1 MAFKMKGFSGFKQ
14 TSPVGELLGMFEE
27 YTEKGEGP
35 RGTVQEGG
43 KKRDMTPGEIASQRY
58 ITKTVRDKIPEKH
71 RADFNYQLSKGRL
84 DGDTL
89 EDQAQALHKT
99 MSSPAKQ
106 TDEEKTESWNRRNA
120 KKVGTTATYDRK
132 TDTYRAD
139 KTERQIKDEHK
150 AKFVANVKKNS
161 PGMTDKEIDEAYKNR
176 RRS

>member
-35 RGTVQEGG
+35 RGTIQEGG
-43 KKRDMTPGEIASQRY
+43 KKSDMTPGEMASQRY
-58 ITKTVRDKIPEKH
+58 ISKTVRDKVPEKH

-106 TDEEKTESWNRRNA
+106 TDEEKTESWIRRNA
-120 KKVGTTATYDRK
+120 KKAGTTATYNPK
-132 TDTYRAD
+132 TGTYISD
-139 KTERQIKDEHK
+139 KTQKEIDAGHK

-161 PGMTDKEIDEAYKNR
+161 PGMTDREIDEAYSNR
-176 RRS
+176 KRS

>member
-14 TSPVGELLGMFEE
+14 TSPVGELLGMFED
-27 YTEKGEGP
+27 YTKEGGPP
-35 RGTVQEGG
+35 RGTIEQNG

-120 KKVGTTATYDRK
+120 KKAGTTATYDRK

>member
-35 RGTVQEGG
+35 RGTIQEGG
-43 KKRDMTPGEIASQRY
+43 KKRDMTPGEMASQRY
-58 ITKTVRDKIPEKH
+58 ITKTVRDKVPEKH

-120 KKVGTTATYDRK
+120 KKAGTTATYDRK

>member
-14 TSPVGELLGMFEE
+14 KTSPVGELLGMFED
-27 YTEKGEGP
+27 YTKDGGPP
-35 RGTVQEGG
+35 RGTIEENG

-58 ITKTVRDKIPEKH
+58 ITKTVRDKVPEEH

-106 TDEEKTESWNRRNA
+106 KTSDGLPEGFYNSYKSTDQKNVDG
-120 KKVGTTATYDRK
+120 KKLDMQQT
-132 TDTYRAD
+132 
-139 KTERQIKDEHK
+139 K
-150 AKFVANVKKNS
+150 AASVKSGKFVAVYS
-161 PGMTDKEIDEAYKNR
+161 
-176 RRS
+176 

>member
-27 YTEKGEGP
+27 YGDKGEVP
-35 RGTVQEGG
+35 RGTIQEGG
-43 KKRDMTPGEIASQRY
+43 KTRDMTPGEMASQRY

-120 KKVGTTATYDRK
+120 KKTGTTATYDPK
-132 TDTYRAD
+132 TGTYFSD
-139 KTERQIKDEHK
+139 KTQREIDADHK

-161 PGMTDKEIDEAYKNR
+161 PGMTDKEIDEAYLNR
-176 RRS
+176 KKS